1 MARYYLVSVLG
12 ISDLDTSDKEE
23 ELVNEALSEFD
34 SIGELKEALNDF
46 IKSNDWTGSLGNEGS
61 GERERELA
69 IEGCIDHTGSTSESP
84 VDEFFESIYREA
96 VPAGFA
102 VLADGKV
109 WNWALPEHTRNK
121 FKNKSEVWVV
131 FDSEEKAKKVADW
144 LKRKGIFKDVKVLT
158 PKDQDR
164 RGASLKDWSFDEKKA
179 LGF

>member
-1 MARYYLVSVLG
+1 MEKLAKLIMARYYLVSVLG

-109 WNWALPEHTRNK
+109 WNWALPE
-121 FKNKSEVWVV
+121 
-131 FDSEEKAKKVADW
+131 EKAKKVADW

>member
-1 MARYYLVSVLG
+1 MEKLAKLIMARYYLVSILG

-23 ELVNEALSEFD
+23 ELVKEALSEFD

-69 IEGCIDHTGSTSESP
+69 IEGCIDHAGSSSENP

-109 WNWALPEHTRNK
+109 WNWALPE
-121 FKNKSEVWVV
+121 
-131 FDSEEKAKKVADW
+131 EKAKKVVEW
-144 LKRKGIFKDVKVLT
+144 LKRKGIFKDVKILT

>member
-1 MARYYLVSVLG
+1 MEKLAKLIMARYYLVSVLG

-23 ELVNEALSEFD
+23 ELVDEALSEFN

-69 IEGCIDHTGSTSESP
+69 IEGCIDHAGSTSESP

-109 WNWALPEHTRNK
+109 WNWALP
-121 FKNKSEVWVV
+121 
-131 FDSEEKAKKVADW
+131 EEKAKKVADW